1 MRDGLAGGWHF
12 PGDAHVRPDMLIGG
26 LRRGLTTRGVEL
38 LEEVEVTSLRVEAGR
53 LAAVETKEGPL
64 SADLVVLATGAE
76 APRFAKP
83 LQCRIPIQPGKG
95 YSLTM
100 RPLSAPPRIPMI
112 FEEHHVAV
120 TPLSSAFRV
129 GSTMEFTGY
138 DRTLKRRRLDLL
150 RRSAAEHLKEPLPEQ
165 VDEEWCGWRP
175 MTFDGLP
182 CVGRAP
188 GAANVFVAAGN
199 GMIGLATAPATGK
212 LVAELA
218 SDEEP
223 HVDPQPYSL
232 HRF

>member
-1 MRDGLAGGWHF
+1 
-12 PGDAHVRPDMLIGG
+12 
-26 LRRGLTTRGVEL
+26 
-38 LEEVEVTSLRVEAGR
+38 
-53 LAAVETKEGPL
+53 
-64 SADLVVLATGAE
+64 
-76 APRFAKP
+76 
-83 LQCRIPIQPGKG
+83 
-95 YSLTM
+95 
-100 RPLSAPPRIPMI
+100 MI